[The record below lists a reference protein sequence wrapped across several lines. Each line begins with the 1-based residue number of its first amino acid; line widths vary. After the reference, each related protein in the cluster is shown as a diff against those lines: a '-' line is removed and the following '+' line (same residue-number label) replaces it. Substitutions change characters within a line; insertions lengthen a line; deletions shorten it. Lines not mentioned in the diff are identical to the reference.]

1 VDRTPSPAQSS
12 TWTGQTALERLRKLL
27 PGFRGYARRE
37 HRREADGLLR
47 GFGAVRIERAA
58 ARIESAVQTQRNG
71 ESLAV
76 VATRA
81 GEVARQLRGA
91 HAAYA
96 GFLDTQDWKGDG
108 PLEALY
114 ARDEE
119 LVTRVVAL
127 GVAADLEPCPV
138 EAVER
143 ELRDLA
149 FALERRREALRA
161 LA

>member
-47 GFGAVRIERAA
+47 GFGAVRIARAA

-76 VATRA
+76 
-81 GEVARQLRGA
+81 GA
-91 HAAYA
+91 
-96 GFLDTQDWKGDG
+96 
-108 PLEALY
+108 
-114 ARDEE
+114 
-119 LVTRVVAL
+119 TRVVASYHWE
-127 GVAADLEPCPV
+127 GVDGGRVVWDGARTRLPGDIEPSAAAALALAVRAPEAPGRYVLVLDLVRENIAWFSSRDPAAALRLTVEV
-138 EAVER
+138 EAP
-143 ELRDLA
+143 
-149 FALERRREALRA
+149 
-161 LA
+161 

>member
-1 VDRTPSPAQSS
+1 V
-12 TWTGQTALERLRKLL
+12 LERLRKLL

-58 ARIESAVQTQRNG
+58 TCIESAARG
-71 ESLAV
+71 KADAAALA
-76 VATRA
+76 AAAARA
-81 GEVARQLRGA
+81 SELARQLRGA

-96 GFLDTQDWKGDG
+96 GFLDTQDWKADE
-108 PLEALY
+108 PLEELY

-119 LVTRVVAL
+119 LVERVVAL
-127 GVAADLEPCPV
+127 GIAADIQPCLP
-138 EAVER
+138 EALER

-149 FALERRREALRA
+149 RAFERRRDALRA

>member
-1 VDRTPSPAQSS
+1 VDRSPLLPQTP

-47 GFGAVRIERAA
+47 GFGAARIERAA
-58 ARIESAVQTQRNG
+58 QRIESAARGRDAALLN
-71 ESLAV
+71 AA
-76 VATRA
+76 ATRA
-81 GEVARQLRGA
+81 TEVARQLRGA
-91 HAAYA
+91 HAAYP
-96 GFLDTQDWKGDG
+96 GFLDTQDWKADG
-108 PLEALY
+108 PLEELY

-127 GVAADLEPCPV
+127 GVAADLEPCPLD
-138 EAVER
+138 AVDR

-149 FALERRREALRA
+149 RALERRRDTLRA